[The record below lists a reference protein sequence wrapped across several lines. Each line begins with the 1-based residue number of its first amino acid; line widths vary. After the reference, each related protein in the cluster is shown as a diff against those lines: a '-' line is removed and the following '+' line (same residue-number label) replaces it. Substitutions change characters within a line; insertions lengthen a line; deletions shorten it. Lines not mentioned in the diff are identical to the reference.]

1 MKLMLCLINQKIRR
15 LKMKNR
21 IFILF
26 VLITTGLTL
35 TLLNAQSK
43 KTIEEKLKQ
52 LKGEIEKIVIST
64 DEGEVTFEGEEAK
77 EIEKRLSNFYGEKDW
92 KFEIK
97 GEGDKERVFV
107 IKKGDS
113 SIDNFNWITAKGDS
127 ISSMIT
133 LDEIEGPAQTIQ
145 IEMEEGSKKITV
157 TKIDENGDETTETYE
172 GEEADEY
179 LETLEDENDISILQL
194 DHLGGEKESVRV
206 IIEKLKKK

>member
-1 MKLMLCLINQKIRR
+1 
-15 LKMKNR
+15 MKNR

>member
-1 MKLMLCLINQKIRR
+1 MKS
-15 LKMKNR
+15 R

-26 VLITTGLTL
+26 VLVVTGLTF
-35 TLLNAQSK
+35 TLLHAQSK
-43 KTIEEKLKQ
+43 KSIEEKLKQ

-77 EIEKRLSNFYGEKDW
+77 EIQERLTNFYDKKDW

-107 IKKGDS
+107 IKKSDS
-113 SIDNFNWITAKGDS
+113 SISNFNWITAKGDS
-127 ISSMIT
+127 ISSMVT
-133 LDEIEGPAQTIQ
+133 LDEIEGPSQKIQ

-157 TKIDENGDETTETYE
+157 TKIDENGEETTETYE
-172 GEEADEY
+172 GEEAEEY
-179 LETLEDENDISILQL
+179 LEKLEDENKISILQL
-194 DHLGGEKESVRV
+194 DHLGGDKESVKV